1 MLHYYVC
8 KTIVN
13 NQQVALR
20 EKFDSLPPT
29 DMFVTRVIQVQG
41 VQDQKMPF
49 IVRITNICKLQIIPW
64 NDGNFRFLLI
74 DFWEMSGNIKWTHPY
89 ALVDSKMS
97 KCVCIIYIC

>member
-13 NQQVALR
+13 IQQVALR

-41 VQDQKMPF
+41 VKDQKL
-49 IVRITNICKLQIIPW
+49 T
-64 NDGNFRFLLI
+64 FL
-74 DFWEMSGNIKWTHPY
+74 
-89 ALVDSKMS
+89 
-97 KCVCIIYIC
+97 